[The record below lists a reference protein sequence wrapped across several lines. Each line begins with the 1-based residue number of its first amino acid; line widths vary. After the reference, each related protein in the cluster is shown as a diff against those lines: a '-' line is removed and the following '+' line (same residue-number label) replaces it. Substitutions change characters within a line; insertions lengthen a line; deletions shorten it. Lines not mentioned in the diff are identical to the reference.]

1 MELKEALESIVADM
15 DTIGRE
21 SSYILTNFLTPISY
35 IDQASSYQQRD
46 LPLAR
51 ELAEDLFLESFREI
65 ALVDEQHQN
74 LNFLVKQLS
83 WYERCQLRGDNLDD
97 TFPYHDI
104 GIKIID
110 RYDSLASPAEKALVE
125 HYFAD
130 TIATIRT
137 KVESLD

>member
-51 ELAEDLFLESFREI
+51 ELAEDLFL
-65 ALVDEQHQN
+65 
-74 LNFLVKQLS
+74 
-83 WYERCQLRGDNLDD
+83 
-97 TFPYHDI
+97 
-104 GIKIID
+104 
-110 RYDSLASPAEKALVE
+110 
-125 HYFAD
+125 
-130 TIATIRT
+130 
-137 KVESLD
+137 